1 MKIKPCKTNHSRTI
15 TRLFAKKVKEFSGHN
30 MAAGKWEIITVLVLD
45 CEKLSANNALKAKI
59 DHS

>member
-1 MKIKPCKTNHSRTI
+1 
-15 TRLFAKKVKEFSGHN
+15 
-30 MAAGKWEIITVLVLD
+30 MAAGKWGIITVLVLA